1 MQKPSDLLPSWL
13 SLKVKQDYFHLR
25 STMPLQVAAT
35 APCGGGMTR
44 VRNIISL
51 LVDKNQSCCHNPA
64 QVLRAGARKLGLT
77 GSFVGMLTGVPLDRV
92 RVAVRESQGTVA
104 VALVT
109 AGGHNLSAAGM
120 SPEWPGNPPCGTI
133 NTIVVI
139 DAHLTG
145 AALLN
150 VMVVAAEAKA
160 LALRER
166 GIITREGYPA
176 TGTSSDAVVVG
187 CTGRGPQQRYGGP
200 VTLAGHLAG
209 AAVLEATRAAV
220 DSSRMVN
227 GRKMP

>member
-1 MQKPSDLLPSWL
+1 MPKLGDTLPSWL
-13 SLKVKQDYFHLR
+13 SLAVSRAGLHLR
-25 STMPLQVAAT
+25 STLPLQVAAT

-51 LVDKNQSCCHNPA
+51 LVDKNQSCCGNPV
-64 QVLRAGARKLGLT
+64 QVLRAGARKLGLK
-77 GSFVGMLTGVPLDRV
+77 GPFVGMLTGVPLDRV

-120 SPEWPGNPPCGTI
+120 SPEWLGSPPCGTI

-166 GIITREGYPA
+166 AIITQEGYPA

-187 CTGRGPQQRYGGP
+187 STGRGPRQRYGGP

-220 DSSRMVN
+220 DRSRIVN
-227 GRKMP
+227 GRTTP